1 MALTILEALQA
12 AKLFMP
18 LRPDY
23 TDTCH
28 EEAQASYDRALDD
41 DSGSRSA
48 EMARL
53 QDVTNQQRGA
63 GLPTY
68 ALDPYTVN
76 VQYGASAGMASY
88 SRRSKQEAANDIT
101 ADEVCEIIKVSTERL
116 KTEIVEH
123 LKAELTAVKD
133 QLHTGRAEGHKELDR
148 VIQLVA
154 AHMWLIN
161 CAVKKN
167 LAPGAQQGET
177 AGDGVSRRTR
187 HPGRVNE
194 SPRKFSGYRCM
205 LRGGESSRR
214 PA

>member
-1 MALTILEALQA
+1 LALTILEALQA

-23 TDTCH
+23 TDTCQ

-53 QDVTNQQRGA
+53 QDVTNQRRGA

-76 VQYGASAGMASY
+76 VQYGASAGMARY
-88 SRRSKQEAANDIT
+88 SRRPKQEAADDIT
-101 ADEVCEIIKVSTERL
+101 AEEVREIIKVSTERL
-116 KTEIVEH
+116 KAEIVKH

-133 QLHTGRAEGHKELDR
+133 ELHTGRAEGHKELDR

-161 CAVKKN
+161 CAVKK
-167 LAPGAQQGET
+167 LGAG
-177 AGDGVSRRTR
+177 
-187 HPGRVNE
+187 
-194 SPRKFSGYRCM
+194 
-205 LRGGESSRR
+205 SSTG
-214 PA
+214 